1 MQVVDDS
8 VALMFLL
15 GLTYIVNVFLW
26 IFFKSTL
33 EERKVVTLSIR
44 SLFSTNPFV
53 TVVSMAIW
61 TWVFFIDTQST
72 LAMLIVCI
80 VITVYKVQMGSPYQ
94 R

>member
-44 SLFSTNPFV
+44 SLFSTNPYDIV
-53 TVVSMAIW
+53 TGKQIGRAHV
-61 TWVFFIDTQST
+61 
-72 LAMLIVCI
+72 
-80 VITVYKVQMGSPYQ
+80 
-94 R
+94 

>member
-15 GLTYIVNVFLW
+15 KLTYIVNVFLW

-33 EERKVVTLSIR
+33 EERKRVTLSIR

-53 TVVSMAIW
+53 TVVSMAI
-61 TWVFFIDTQST
+61 
-72 LAMLIVCI
+72 
-80 VITVYKVQMGSPYQ
+80 
-94 R
+94 

>member
-15 GLTYIVNVFLW
+15 KLTYIVNVFLW

-53 TVVSMAIW
+53 TVVSMAI
-61 TWVFFIDTQST
+61 
-72 LAMLIVCI
+72 
-80 VITVYKVQMGSPYQ
+80 
-94 R
+94 